1 MKVILVMA
9 MTADGYITKHTDGLV
24 DWTSKEDKKHF
35 SKITKDTGVVI
46 YGRKTFSTF
55 NKPLPGRL
63 NIILTRTPQDYANR
77 QEADLLEF
85 TNQEPQ
91 ILLDTLEQRGY
102 KQVAIAGGSAVNKM
116 FLSLNLIDEIY
127 LTIEPKVFGS
137 GKRLFD
143 DLQKDINLE
152 LIDHSL
158 LNKDSVLLHY
168 KVKR

>member
-9 MTADGYITKHTDGLV
+9 MTADGYITKHSDGLV

-35 SKITKDTGVVI
+35 SQITKDTGVVI
-46 YGRKTFSTF
+46 YGRKTFATF

-63 NIILTRTPQDYANR
+63 NIILTRTPRDYADR
-77 QEADLLEF
+77 QEKDLLEF
-85 TNQEPQ
+85 TNQAPQ
-91 ILLDTLEQRGY
+91 ILLDSLQQRGY
-102 KQVAIAGGSAVNKM
+102 KQVVIAGGSAVNKM

-143 DLQKDINLE
+143 DLKKDISLE

-158 LNKDSVLLHY
+158 LNDDSVLLHY
-168 KVKR
+168 KVRR